1 MRSITTAAAFAIAAS
16 LVAGQE
22 SDGKSGKSGTK
33 SSKSGE
39 CTSCSAETIT
49 RATMWTDLFV
59 SNWAVDGEITQAST
73 QAWCDADTATKAAFL
88 QALDNAAGCLVNSCH
103 VDFILS
109 TIVEDGNIPDGEFQA
124 RILSL
129 MCFIEYKY
137 GYGGP
142 TSQDTDCD
150 GIANPCAVLPPVDGI
165 SSAVAIE
172 EESSSFA
179 SRVKEYLSKY
189 QEI

>member
-1 MRSITTAAAFAIAAS
+1 MRATATAVALAIAAT
-16 LVAGQE
+16 LAAGQE
-22 SDGKSGKSGTK
+22 SGKSGKSGTK
-33 SSKSGE
+33 SSKSGD
-39 CTSCSAETIT
+39 CIDCSADTLT
-49 RATMWTDLFV
+49 RANIFTSLFF
-59 SNWAVDGEITQAST
+59 SNWSVDGEINPAST

-88 QALDNAAGCLVNSCH
+88 QALDNAAGCLVNSCF
-103 VDFILS
+103 VDFIFS

-150 GIANPCAVLPPVDGI
+150 GIANPCAFLPPVDGI